1 MIKSVDTYVFN
12 KVKSL
17 LNQLLNDKAVL
28 NETLQNIDEKARER
42 FIETFG
48 GEDGK
53 EINVLYSYPQSKSDF
68 NAFVIEVG
76 PSTMKDSKRDGS
88 LGNVTGNYDYIA
100 SNLINEYGAFQ
111 YGEDEDKLYMKLSN
125 PINDLSHIEGIEFSE
140 EDNLSFEDSYL
151 TINANNN
158 EWLVGE
164 SFNIHYYTG
173 GQKAHGISYGY
184 QSSERVGITALST
197 NIDTL
202 RCLDIILKTIF
213 IIMRESKDEQFTY
226 NLSKSDFSSLKE
238 MISDGDR
245 PVYARTLNL
254 TYIVTHSVEY
264 NSAYELSKL
273 ITR

>member
-48 GEDGK
+48 GKNGK
-53 EINVLYSYPQSKSDF
+53 EINVLYTYPQSKSDF

-76 PSTMKDSKRDGS
+76 TSTMKDSKRDGS
-88 LGNVTGNYDYIA
+88 LGSVTGNYDYIA
-100 SNLINEYGAFQ
+100 SSLVEESGTFQ
-111 YGEDEDKLYMKLSN
+111 YGEDEDKLYMELSS
-125 PINDLSHIEGIEFSE
+125 PINDLSHIEGIGLSE

-164 SFNIHYYTG
+164 SFNVHYYTG
-173 GQKAHGISYGY
+173 GQEAHGISYGY
-184 QSSERVGITALST
+184 QSAERVGITALST

-264 NSAYELSKL
+264 DSAYELSKL

>member
-12 KVKSL
+12 KVKGL
-17 LNQLLNDKAVL
+17 LNQLLKDKAVL

-76 PSTMKDSKRDGS
+76 TSTMKDSKRDGS
-88 LGNVTGNYDYIA
+88 IGNATGTYEYIA
-100 SNLINEYGAFQ
+100 SSLVNEYGEFQ
-111 YGEDEDKLYMKLSN
+111 YGEDEDKLYMKLTR

-184 QSSERVGITALST
+184 QSAERVGITALST

>member
-48 GEDGK
+48 GEEGK
-53 EINVLYSYPQSKSDF
+53 EINVLYTYPQSKSDF

-76 PSTMKDSKRDGS
+76 TSTMKDSKRDGS
-88 LGNVTGNYDYIA
+88 LGSVTGNYDYIA
-100 SNLINEYGAFQ
+100 SSLVEEDGTFQ
-111 YGEDEDKLYMKLSN
+111 YGEDEDKLYMKLSQ
-125 PINDLSHIEGIEFSE
+125 PIDDLSHIEGIELSE

-158 EWLVGE
+158 KWLVGE
-164 SFNIHYYTG
+164 SFNVHYYTG
-173 GQKAHGISYGY
+173 GQEAHGISYGY
-184 QSSERVGITALST
+184 QSAERVGITALST

-264 NSAYELSKL
+264 DSAYELSKL

>member
-48 GEDGK
+48 GKNGK
-53 EINVLYSYPQSKSDF
+53 EINVLYTYPQSKSDF

-76 PSTMKDSKRDGS
+76 TSTMKDSKRDGS
-88 LGNVTGNYDYIA
+88 LGSVTGNYDYIA
-100 SNLINEYGAFQ
+100 SSLVEEDGTFQ
-111 YGEDEDKLYMKLSN
+111 YGEDEDKLYMELSQ
-125 PINDLSHIEGIEFSE
+125 PIDDLSHIEGIELSE

-158 EWLVGE
+158 KWLVGE
-164 SFNIHYYTG
+164 SFNVHYYTG
-173 GQKAHGISYGY
+173 GQEAHGISYGY
-184 QSSERVGITALST
+184 QSAERVGITALST

-264 NSAYELSKL
+264 DSAYELSKL

>member
-12 KVKSL
+12 KVKGL

-48 GEDGK
+48 GEKGK
-53 EINVLYSYPQSKSDF
+53 EINVLYTYPQSKSDF

-88 LGNVTGNYDYIA
+88 LGSVTGTYDYIA
-100 SNLINEYGAFQ
+100 SSLTNEYKTFQ
-111 YGEDEDKLYMKLSN
+111 YGEDKDKLYMKLSN
-125 PINDLSHIEGIEFSE
+125 HIDDISHIDGIEFSE
-140 EDNLSFEDSYL
+140 EDNLSFKDSYL

-164 SFNIHYYTG
+164 SFNVHYYTG

-184 QSSERVGITALST
+184 QSAERVGITALST

-226 NLSKSDFSSLKE
+226 DLSKSDFSSLKE

-245 PVYARTLNL
+245 PVYGRTLNL

>member
-48 GEDGK
+48 GENGK
-53 EINVLYSYPQSKSDF
+53 EINVLYTYPQSKSDF

-76 PSTMKDSKRDGS
+76 TSTMKDSKRDGS
-88 LGNVTGNYDYIA
+88 LGSVTGNYDYIA
-100 SNLINEYGAFQ
+100 SSLVEESGEFQ
-111 YGEDEDKLYMKLSN
+111 YSEDEDKLYMKLSR
-125 PINDLSHIEGIEFSE
+125 PIDDLSHIDGIEFSE

-164 SFNIHYYTG
+164 SFNVHYYTG
-173 GQKAHGISYGY
+173 GQEAHGISYGY
-184 QSSERVGITALST
+184 QSAERVGITALST

-264 NSAYELSKL
+264 DSAYELSKL

>member
-12 KVKSL
+12 KVKGL
-17 LNQLLNDKAVL
+17 LNQLLKDKAVL

-42 FIETFG
+42 FIETFC
-48 GEDGK
+48 GENGK
-53 EINVLYSYPQSKSDF
+53 EINVLYAYPQSKSDF
-68 NAFVIEVG
+68 NAFVVEVG
-76 PSTMKDSKRDGS
+76 TSTMKDSKRDGS
-88 LGNVTGNYDYIA
+88 IGNVTGNYEYIA
-100 SNLINEYGAFQ
+100 SNLVNEYGAFQ

-125 PINDLSHIEGIEFSE
+125 PINDISHIDGIDFSE

-164 SFNIHYYTG
+164 SFNVHYYTG
-173 GQKAHGISYGY
+173 GRKAHGISYGY
-184 QSSERVGITALST
+184 ESAERVGITALST

>member
-48 GEDGK
+48 GKNGK
-53 EINVLYSYPQSKSDF
+53 EINVLYTYPQSKSDF

-76 PSTMKDSKRDGS
+76 TSTMKDSKRDGS
-88 LGNVTGNYDYIA
+88 LGSVTGNYDYIA
-100 SNLINEYGAFQ
+100 SSLVEEDGTFQ
-111 YGEDEDKLYMKLSN
+111 YGEDEDKLYMELSQ
-125 PINDLSHIEGIEFSE
+125 PIDDLSHIEGIKLSE

-164 SFNIHYYTG
+164 SFNVHYYTG

-184 QSSERVGITALST
+184 QSAERVGITALST

-264 NSAYELSKL
+264 DSAYELSKL

>member
-17 LNQLLNDKAVL
+17 LNQLLKDKAVL
-28 NETLQNIDEKARER
+28 NETLQNIDETARER
-42 FIETFG
+42 FIKTFG
-48 GEDGK
+48 GENGK
-53 EINVLYSYPQSKSDF
+53 EIDVLYTYPQSKSDF

-76 PSTMKDSKRDGS
+76 TSTMKDSKRDGS
-88 LGNVTGNYDYIA
+88 LGSVTGNYDYIA
-100 SNLINEYGAFQ
+100 SSLVEEYGTFQ
-111 YGEDEDKLYMKLSN
+111 YGEDEDKLYMKLSS
-125 PINDLSHIEGIEFSE
+125 PINDLSHIEGIELSE

-158 EWLVGE
+158 EWLVGK
-164 SFNIHYYTG
+164 SFDVHYYTG
-173 GQKAHGISYGY
+173 GQKAQGISYGY
-184 QSSERVGITALST
+184 QSAERVGITALST

-238 MISDGDR
+238 MISDGER

-264 NSAYELSKL
+264 DSAYELSKL

>member
-12 KVKSL
+12 KVKGL
-17 LNQLLNDKAVL
+17 LNQLLKDKAVL

-48 GEDGK
+48 GEEGK
-53 EINVLYSYPQSKSDF
+53 EINVLYVYPQSKSDF

-76 PSTMKDSKRDGS
+76 TSTMKDSKRDGS
-88 LGNVTGNYDYIA
+88 IGNVTGNYDYIA
-100 SNLINEYGAFQ
+100 SSLVNEYWAFQ
-111 YGEDEDKLYMKLSN
+111 YGEDEDKLYMNLSQ
-125 PINDLSHIEGIEFSE
+125 PINDISHIDGIDFSE

-184 QSSERVGITALST
+184 MSAERVGITALST

-254 TYIVTHSVEY
+254 TYTVTHSVEY